1 MTTQNPAGVAIPG
14 TRDQHQ
20 AKIKSFANW
29 IKAVNAG
36 TYAGR
41 DSLHIATLLNLL
53 ESEHAQSLADF
64 ERESMTHPEWGTS
77 VGAKLN
83 AAAEASA

>member
-1 MTTQNPAGVAIPG
+1 MTIQNPAGVPIAA

-20 AKIKSFANW
+20 AKIKSFSNW
-29 IKAVNAG
+29 IGAVSAG
-36 TYAGR
+36 SFVGK

-53 ESEHAQSLADF
+53 ESEHAQALADF
-64 ERESMTHPEWGTS
+64 EAQSLTHPEWGTS

-83 AAAEASA
+83 KAAEASA

>member
-1 MTTQNPAGVAIPG
+1 MANEIPA

-20 AKIKSFANW
+20 AKIKSFSNW
-29 IKAVNAG
+29 IGAVNEG
-36 TYAGR
+36 TYRGS

-53 ESEHAQSLADF
+53 TAERDQALADF
-64 ERESMTHPEWGTS
+64 ERESMTHPEWGTG

-83 AAAEASA
+83 KAAEASA